1 MNQDTICA
9 IATAQGGAIGCIRVS
24 GPDAIEITSRIFTP
38 ARKGKKL
45 KDAKPYTLTFGHIH
59 EEENII
65 DEVLVSLFRAPHSYT
80 GEDST
85 EIMCHGSSYI
95 LQKVLQLLIGNGCRL
110 AAPGEYTQRAFLGG
124 KMDLSQ
130 AEAVADL
137 IASTSAATH
146 RLAMSQMR
154 GGFSKELASLRDQ
167 LLHFT
172 SLIEL
177 ELDFSDHEELEF
189 ADRSELCLLAD
200 GIEQVISRLVQ
211 SFSVGNAI
219 KNGVPVAIIGETNA
233 GKSTLLNMLGGL
245 DRPSAGQLFVDGKNL
260 LKFTDK
266 DYVDYKRSTVGFV
279 WQNNARNLVP
289 YLTAVQ
295 NVELPMLL
303 QGRKKRRERALE
315 LLDKVG
321 LLKRKNSRLDQMSG
335 GEQQRVAIAIALAN
349 NPKLLLADE
358 PTGSVDTK
366 TSNVILDIFKELN
379 RTEGLTIV
387 IVTHDVKLARHIDR
401 VVAIRDGRTS
411 SEIVRRRSYKEDLA
425 ELNAQSEAVD
435 VVKTEAENDEDF
447 THEELVVL
455 DRAGRLQLP
464 KDYMDQMGLH
474 GGDRVKVELDGEE
487 KKLYLLKS
495 DV

>member
-1 MNQDTICA
+1 MTAADISSDDMIIAHRNDEYMIKCENLVKIYKTSEIEVVALQGLDLLVKRGELMA
-9 IATAQGGAIGCIRVS
+9 I
-24 GPDAIEITSRIFTP
+24 
-38 ARKGKKL
+38 
-45 KDAKPYTLTFGHIH
+45 
-59 EEENII
+59 
-65 DEVLVSLFRAPHSYT
+65 
-80 GEDST
+80 
-85 EIMCHGSSYI
+85 
-95 LQKVLQLLIGNGCRL
+95 
-110 AAPGEYTQRAFLGG
+110 
-124 KMDLSQ
+124 
-130 AEAVADL
+130 
-137 IASTSAATH
+137 
-146 RLAMSQMR
+146 
-154 GGFSKELASLRDQ
+154 
-167 LLHFT
+167 
-172 SLIEL
+172 
-177 ELDFSDHEELEF
+177 
-189 ADRSELCLLAD
+189 
-200 GIEQVISRLVQ
+200 
-211 SFSVGNAI
+211 VGNS
-219 KNGVPVAIIGETNA
+219 GS

-425 ELNAQSEAVD
+425 ELDAQSEVI
-435 VVKTEAENDEDF
+435 KTEAENDEDF